1 MNDHVHMKINPGRK
15 RGQERRKLENEGELE
30 NGHGVGK
37 RRPIMLK
44 RVGYFD
50 FSVIYHN

>member
-1 MNDHVHMKINPGRK
+1 LY
-15 RGQERRKLENEGELE
+15 RRKLENEGELE

-50 FSVIYHN
+50 FSVKNVGQLYRLQ